1 MSKVLLSIETVKK
14 CRNCKKLRGILIKCA
29 YGSKTFF
36 RSIIRTA
43 PNHCTK
49 FRQVL
54 RSMKTSPRD
63 WRLKYHTYRNPYT
76 EVLFA
81 WKERLARKR
90 SVGPEGIPGIRKMC
104 DHRECG
110 PPHFSPS
117 FSGMSRN
124 AHDQDV
130 RLAITAL
137 NRFTWLERKWEEIRE
152 RKKERQREL
161 ADSSEKSKD
170 DWTALVTARWPGL
183 PPGEETRGD
192 LGSRPPLQRYGYAE
206 VNDNGTSSTLL

>member
-1 MSKVLLSIETVKK
+1 LTFYIFSIESTLNLLEEKYIYSINTMSKVLLSIETVKK

-90 SVGPEGIPGIRKMC
+90 SVGPEGIPGIRKMWSS
-104 DHRECG
+104 RMRSSSF
-110 PPHFSPS
+110 FSLFLWHVEKCTRS
-117 FSGMSRN
+117 RCASGYY
-124 AHDQDV
+124 
-130 RLAITAL
+130 
-137 NRFTWLERKWEEIRE
+137 
-152 RKKERQREL
+152 
-161 ADSSEKSKD
+161 
-170 DWTALVTARWPGL
+170 
-183 PPGEETRGD
+183 
-192 LGSRPPLQRYGYAE
+192 GS
-206 VNDNGTSSTLL
+206 